1 MPRRTSS
8 MKQLSSM
15 RLRFAAEEGL
25 SFPEPFF
32 WTTAF
37 LDELRARDPDYRR
50 HLLAGTIETF
60 AAAPEK
66 VRVVAEGDSWFN
78 HPCIDEVMDWSKRMG
93 YAPYRS
99 DAPGRTLATMV
110 REKVYLKLLVNADV
124 KAVLLSGGGND
135 LINWNR
141 PAGGGPTPILQNAKG
156 SSTPADWIN
165 NPE

>member
-78 HPCIDEVMDWSKRMG
+78 HPCIDEVMG
-93 YAPYRS
+93 TPRS
-99 DAPGRTLATMV
+99 AVAQRHRGDPHRPSQRHVQERRGR
-110 REKVYLKLLVNADV
+110 
-124 KAVLLSGGGND
+124 GGGH
-135 LINWNR
+135 LR
-141 PAGGGPTPILQNAKG
+141 
-156 SSTPADWIN
+156 
-165 NPE
+165 